1 MSLFHEHFQQIS
13 RFSGAQALKHDCKP
27 LNYNAKLI
35 DYIYMYVL
43 SLNCNPDIFNYI
55 WESGVGMMIISYIVW
70 AHEFLWNSK
79 ENTKKLENALAHLCV
94 GKVIFKKCYG
104 KGYY

>member
-1 MSLFHEHFQQIS
+1 
-13 RFSGAQALKHDCKP
+13 
-27 LNYNAKLI
+27 
-35 DYIYMYVL
+35 MYTL

-94 GKVIFKKCYG
+94 GKVIFKKYYG